1 MRIKD
6 YSEAVSSVATTLLL
20 VLLVA
25 FLTGVFFFPEQLSA
39 TVFNRLERAGL
50 KVKELAIAGWKLEVI
65 EREKVIQKNVD
76 ELAIAN
82 AEIERLQNLLPPDL
96 RTSAGEGA
104 TTVKSQISNA
114 IRQSEQTVTVT
125 PSQGAATT
133 RWAVVFGADKD
144 KASALHEIARVK
156 QSYPGAFL
164 AERDGWLRSLVLFA
178 DRTEADTAANDITRT
193 VGRTAYVRNFE
204 DWCPGAPA
212 NPMPG
217 STVTCGPR

>member
-6 YSEAVSSVATTLLL
+6 YSEAISSVATTLLL

-25 FLTGVFFFPEQLSA
+25 FLTGVFFFPEKLSA
-39 TVFNRLERAGL
+39 TVFDRLERAGL

-104 TTVKSQISNA
+104 KTVSGQISNA

-125 PSQGAATT
+125 PSQSAAVTQ
-133 RWAVVFGADKD
+133 WAVVFGADKD
-144 KASALHEIARVK
+144 KTSALQEIARVK
-156 QSYPGAFL
+156 TNYPGAFL
-164 AERDGWLRSLVLFA
+164 AERDGWLRSLVLFRG
-178 DRTEADTAANDITRT
+178 RTEADTAADGISQA
-193 VGRTAYVRNFE
+193 VGRTAYVRNFG

-212 NPMPG
+212 NPAPG
-217 STVTCGPR
+217 SIVECGPR